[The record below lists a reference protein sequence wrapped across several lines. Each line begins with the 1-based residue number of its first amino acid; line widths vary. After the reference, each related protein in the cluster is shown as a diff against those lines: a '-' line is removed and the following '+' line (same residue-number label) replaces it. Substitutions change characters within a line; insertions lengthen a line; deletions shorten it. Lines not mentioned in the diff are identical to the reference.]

1 MLRTFMMISG
11 IDRPTRLDATESP
24 RAGFTVLELL
34 FVTMLIVTL
43 SAIAVPFYFD
53 SLKAARNVRARAD
66 IKNISTTIDVRYL
79 TTGLYPNT
87 LADVGC
93 DQMVDPW
100 GRPYQYLKIQG
111 LKNKGQA
118 RTDKNLVP
126 INADYDLYSMGKD
139 GKSDSPLTANDSLDD
154 IVRGNNGAF
163 IGVAVNY

>member
-1 MLRTFMMISG
+1 
-11 IDRPTRLDATESP
+11 
-24 RAGFTVLELL
+24 
-34 FVTMLIVTL
+34 
-43 SAIAVPFYFD
+43 
-53 SLKAARNVRARAD
+53 
-66 IKNISTTIDVRYL
+66 
-79 TTGLYPNT
+79 
-87 LADVGC
+87 
-93 DQMVDPW
+93 
-100 GRPYQYLKIQG
+100 